1 MVPKV
6 IMISEE
12 KIIKY
17 MKIFFY
23 ELWDAPKVLLKGMFI
38 VLNYYIIKEKKLK
51 VYFMFRP

>member
-23 ELWDAPKVLLKGMFI
+23 ELWDTPKVLLKGMFI

>member
-23 ELWDAPKVLLKGMFI
+23 ELWDTPKVLLKGMFI
-38 VLNYYIIKEKKLK
+38 VLNYIIKEKKLK
-51 VYFMFRP
+51 VYFMFHP

>member
-38 VLNYYIIKEKKLK
+38 VLNYIIKEKKLK